1 MRSRG
6 RYRPVMRAL
15 ILHGP
20 GDLRLE
26 ECPRPTPGPGEVVIA
41 VDAALTCA
49 TDTKILARGV
59 HPSLGPVP
67 VAFGHEG
74 AGTVA
79 EAGRGAPAAVGDR
92 VVVANSAP
100 CGTCEWCRAGREGLC
115 ADITY
120 LSGTYAQY
128 LRVPARIAAV
138 NMLGIPDVLD
148 PALAALSEPVAC
160 GLRGAE
166 RSGARA
172 GQSVV
177 VLGGG
182 LQGQVVCR
190 ALARRGCEVIL
201 CDPHPE
207 RRAQATRMG
216 AAATED
222 APRDAAARARVRA
235 RTPGGLGAHVTVA
248 AVGAVSVWETAVAL
262 VRPGGEVNLHGGPGP
277 GDVLGVPAGPLHYGE
292 VTIQASYHHTP
303 ATFRAALAEIGAAPE
318 LFAEFLGAE
327 IGLGE
332 VGRVLAAGGQKRVVR
347 P

>member
-1 MRSRG
+1 
-6 RYRPVMRAL
+6 MRAL

-26 ECPRPTPGPGEVVIA
+26 ERPSPTAGPGEVVVAI
-41 VDAALTCA
+41 DAALTCA
-49 TDTKILARGV
+49 TDAKILARGA

-67 VAFGHEG
+67 VPFGHEG
-74 AGTVA
+74 AGTVV
-79 EAGRGAPAAVGDR
+79 EAGTGAPAGLGDR

-115 ADITY
+115 ADIVY
-120 LSGTYAQY
+120 LTGTYAEY

-138 NMLGIPDVLD
+138 NLLPIPVGID

-166 RSGARA
+166 RSAA
-172 GQSVV
+172 ASGQTVI

-182 LQGQVVCR
+182 LQGQVVCA
-190 ALARRGCEVIL
+190 ALARRGCHVFL

-207 RRAQATRMG
+207 RRALAERMG
-216 AAATED
+216 ALATGD
-222 APRDAAARARVRA
+222 APRDAGAVARLRA

-262 VRPGGEVNLHGGPGP
+262 TRRGGEVNLHGGPGP
-277 GDVLGVPAGPLHYGE
+277 GEVLSVPAGPVHYGE
-292 VTIQASYHHTP
+292 ITLQASYHHTP
-303 ATFRAALAEIGAAPE
+303 ATFRAALAAISAAPE
-318 LFAEFLGAE
+318 LFGELLGPE
-327 IGLGE
+327 IGLDE
-332 VGRVLAAGGQKRVVR
+332 VAGVLAAGGQKRVVR

>member
-1 MRSRG
+1 
-6 RYRPVMRAL
+6 MRAL

-26 ECPRPTPGPGEVVIA
+26 ERPSPTAGPGEVVVAI
-41 VDAALTCA
+41 DAALTCA
-49 TDTKILARGV
+49 TDAKILARGA

-67 VAFGHEG
+67 VPFGHEG
-74 AGTVA
+74 AGTVV
-79 EAGRGAPAAVGDR
+79 EAGTGAPADLGDR

-115 ADITY
+115 ADIVY
-120 LSGTYAQY
+120 LTGTYAEY

-138 NMLGIPDVLD
+138 NLLPIPVGID

-166 RSGARA
+166 RSAA
-172 GQSVV
+172 ASGQTVI

-182 LQGQVVCR
+182 LQGQVVCA
-190 ALARRGCEVIL
+190 ALARRGCHVIL

-207 RRAQATRMG
+207 RRALAERMG
-216 AAATED
+216 ALATGD
-222 APRDAAARARVRA
+222 APRDAGAVARLRA

-262 VRPGGEVNLHGGPGP
+262 TRRGGEVNLHGGPGP
-277 GDVLGVPAGPLHYGE
+277 GEVLSVPAGPVHYGE
-292 VTIQASYHHTP
+292 ITLQASYHHTP
-303 ATFRAALAEIGAAPE
+303 ATFRAALAAISAAPE
-318 LFAEFLGAE
+318 LFGELLGPE
-327 IGLGE
+327 IGLDE
-332 VGRVLAAGGQKRVVR
+332 VAGVLAAGGQKRVVR

>member
-1 MRSRG
+1 
-6 RYRPVMRAL
+6 MRAL

-26 ECPRPTPGPGEVVIA
+26 ERPRPTVGPGEVVIEIG
-41 VDAALTCA
+41 AALTCA
-49 TDTKILARGV
+49 TDAKILARGT

-67 VAFGHEG
+67 VPFGHEG
-74 AGTVA
+74 AGTVV
-79 EAGRGAPAAVGDR
+79 EAGPGAPADVGDR
-92 VVVANSAP
+92 VVIANSAP
-100 CGTCEWCRAGREGLC
+100 CGSCEWCHAGREGLC
-115 ADITY
+115 ADIVY

-138 NMLGIPDVLD
+138 NLLAIPAGID

-166 RSGARA
+166 RSSAAA

-177 VLGGG
+177 ILGGG
-182 LQGQVVCR
+182 LQGQVVCA
-190 ALARRGCEVIL
+190 ALARRGCEVTL

-207 RRAQATRMG
+207 RRALAVRMG

-222 APRDAAARARVRA
+222 APRDADGLAWVRA

-248 AVGAVSVWETAVAL
+248 AVGAVSAWETAVAL

-277 GDVLGVPAGPLHYGE
+277 GEVLGVPAGPLHYRE
-292 VTIQASYHHTP
+292 ITLQASYHHTP
-303 ATFRAALAEIGAAPE
+303 ATFRAALAAISADPE
-318 LFAEFLGAE
+318 LFAELLGPE
-327 IGLGE
+327 IGLAE
-332 VGRVLAAGGQKRVVR
+332 VARVLATGGQKRVVR

>member
-1 MRSRG
+1 
-6 RYRPVMRAL
+6 MRAL

-20 GDLRLE
+20 GDLRLVE
-26 ECPRPTPGPGEVVIA
+26 RPRPTAGPGDVVVAI
-41 VDAALTCA
+41 DAALTCA
-49 TDTKILARGV
+49 TDTKILARGE

-67 VAFGHEG
+67 VPFGHEG
-74 AGTVA
+74 AGTVV
-79 EAGRGAPAAVGDR
+79 EAGPGAPAAVGDR

-115 ADITY
+115 GDISY

-128 LRVPARIAAV
+128 LRVPERIAMV
-138 NMLGIPDVLD
+138 NMLAIPDVLD

-166 RSGARA
+166 RSAARA

-182 LQGQVVCR
+182 LQGQVVCG

-207 RRAQATRMG
+207 RRALAMRMG
-216 AAATED
+216 ATITAD
-222 APRDAAARARVRA
+222 APRDASALAGIRAH
-235 RTPGGLGAHVTVA
+235 TPGGLGAHVAVA
-248 AVGAVSVWETAVAL
+248 AVGAVSVWEAAVAL

-277 GDVLGVPAGPLHYGE
+277 GEVLSVPAGPLHYGE
-292 VTIQASYHHTP
+292 ITLQASYHHTP
-303 ATFRAALAEIGAAPE
+303 AMFRAALAEISAAPE
-318 LFAEFLGAE
+318 LFAEFLGPE
-327 IGLGE
+327 IGLAD
-332 VGRVLAAGGQKRVVR
+332 VPRALAAGGQKRVVR